1 MLMLPLHPIPHADVS
16 WDFTAE
22 LYSPPYLSAG
32 PRPAIT
38 STAISS
44 ADLKRL
50 RPGKAIT
57 VGYKS
62 KNPVTRALLIRTAPN
77 THSLSF
83 GERSGQAVWEQLR

>member
-1 MLMLPLHPIPHADVS
+1 MLCCHSTPSPHADVS

-38 STAISS
+38 S
-44 ADLKRL
+44 ADPTRL

-57 VGYKS
+57 VSYKS
-62 KNPVTRALLIRTAPN
+62 KRPVTRALLIRTAAN